1 MTCHNHDDMFVRKKT
16 VQGRTYVQVVENYW
30 EGGKTHQRV
39 IATLG
44 RLDRLTEEGAIDG
57 ILMSLARFS
66 DKVTVTS
73 EYEKGNLS
81 AGSVTRLGPDLVAG
95 RIWDELGLRSVIES
109 LLSGRN
115 HSFSVERAIYLSTLS
130 RLFFPG
136 SDRKA
141 KRITRDYRVTG
152 AEDIELH
159 HLYRAMAWL
168 GENRE
173 AIEEAVFDRN
183 RDLFTSLSV
192 VFFDTTSIYF
202 EGAGGE
208 ELGARGYSKDRRPD
222 ENQMVVGVVTDQ
234 NGRPISCPMW
244 PGNTTDAKTI
254 VPVAASLRKRF
265 GVGDVAIVADRGMV
279 GKKNMEAL
287 SSLGFTYILGVKM
300 RLEKK
305 AMADVLSRAGRF
317 ASVQPNLKVKEVL
330 HEGKRYIVCLNPE
343 EQKKDRLAREAIVS
357 QLKDKLKRGAG
368 QLVGNTG
375 YRRFLKVTK
384 GSVTL
389 DEAKIKADEKFDGKW
404 VLITNTDLPAHEV
417 ALRYKELWMVERVFR
432 EAKDTLETRPVFH
445 QNDASIMG
453 HVFVSFLALLLV
465 HELKRRIDFPAEWDE
480 IRADLDALYE
490 VEVQSGG
497 RTYLLRSKL
506 QGTCGKVFK
515 AVGVAIPPS
524 AVTA

>member
-1 MTCHNHDDMFVRKKT
+1 MCAVMYPRTKT
-16 VQGRTYVQVVENYW
+16 VDGRTYLQIVESYR
-30 EGGKTHQRV
+30 EGAKTRQRV

-44 RLDRLTEEGAIDG
+44 RLDKLTEKGEVDN
-57 ILMSLARFS
+57 LLLRLARFA
-66 DKVTVTS
+66 DHVTVSS
-73 EYEKGNLS
+73 EYEKGNLE
-81 AGSVTRLGPDLVAG
+81 AGSVVRIGPDLIAG
-95 RIWDELGLRSVIES
+95 RIWDELGLREVIES
-109 LLSGRN
+109 LLSGRK
-115 HSFSVERAIYLSTLS
+115 HYFSIERAVYLATLS

-141 KRITRDYRVTG
+141 RRITRDYRVTG

-168 GENRE
+168 GDNRE
-173 AIEEAVFDRN
+173 AIEEAVFESN

-202 EGAGGE
+202 EGAGGQ

-234 NGRPISCPMW
+234 DGRPISCPMW

-254 VPVAASLRKRF
+254 VPVAASLKKRF
-265 GVGDVAIVADRGMV
+265 GVGDVVIVADRGMV
-279 GKKNMEAL
+279 GRKNMEAL

-317 ASVQPNLKVKEVL
+317 ADVQPNLKVKEVT

-357 QLKDKLKRGAG
+357 QLKTKLKQGAG

-389 DEAKIKADEKFDGKW
+389 DEAKIAADEKFDGKW
-404 VLITNTDLPAHEV
+404 VLITNTDLPTAEV
-417 ALRYKELWMVERVFR
+417 ATRYKELWMVERVFR
-432 EAKDTLETRPVFH
+432 EAKSTLDTRPVFH
-445 QNDASIMG
+445 QKDSAIMG
-453 HVFVSFLALLLV
+453 HVFVSFLSLLLV
-465 HELKRRIDFPAEWDE
+465 HELKKRIDFPAEWDE

-490 VEVQSGG
+490 VEVKSEGK
-497 RTYLLRSKL
+497 TYLLRSKL
-506 QGTCGKVFK
+506 QGICGKVFK

-524 AVTA
+524 AKDASL

>member
-1 MTCHNHDDMFVRKKT
+1 MYPRTKT
-16 VQGRTYVQVVENYW
+16 VQGRTYLQIVESYR
-30 EGGKTHQRV
+30 EGPKTRQRV

-44 RLDRLTEEGAIDG
+44 RLDKLQEKGEVDNLLVR
-57 ILMSLARFS
+57 LARFA
-66 DKVTVTS
+66 DQVTVS
-73 EYEKGNLS
+73 AEYEKGNLS
-81 AGSVTRLGPDLVAG
+81 AGSVLRIGPDLVMG
-95 RIWDELGLRSVIES
+95 RLWDELGIRASIES
-109 LLSGRN
+109 LANDRK
-115 HSFSVERAIYLSTLS
+115 HSFSLERAVYLATLS

-141 KRITRDYRVTG
+141 KRITRDYRVSG

-168 GENRE
+168 GENRQG
-173 AIEEAVFDRN
+173 IEEEIFDRG

-202 EGAGGE
+202 EGSGGE

-234 NGRPISCPMW
+234 EGRPISCPMW

-254 VPVAASLRKRF
+254 VPVAGRLRKRF
-265 GVGDVAIVADRGMV
+265 GVEDVVIVADRGMV
-279 GKKNMEAL
+279 GKKNAEDLAR
-287 SSLGFTYILGVKM
+287 LGFTYILGVKM

-305 AMADVLSRAGRF
+305 AVANVLSRAGRF
-317 ASVQPNLKVKEVL
+317 SEVEPNLKVKEVT
-330 HEGKRYIVCLNPE
+330 HEGRRYVVCLNPE
-343 EQKKDRLAREAIVS
+343 EQKKDRLAREAIVA
-357 QLKDKLKRGAG
+357 QLRTKLKQGAG

-384 GSVTL
+384 ESVVL
-389 DEAKIKADEKFDGKW
+389 DEQKIADDEKFDGKW
-404 VLITNTDLPAHEV
+404 VLTTNTDLPAAEV
-417 ALRYKELWMVERVFR
+417 ARRYKELWMVERVFR

-445 QNDASIMG
+445 SSDSAIMG
-453 HVFVSFLALLLV
+453 HVFVSFLALSLM
-465 HELKRRIDFPAEWDE
+465 HELKKRIAFPAEWDE

-490 VEVQSGG
+490 VEVKSNGK
-497 RTYLLRSKL
+497 TYFLRSKL
-506 QGTCGKVFK
+506 QGICGKVFK

-524 AVTA
+524 ARNAPV